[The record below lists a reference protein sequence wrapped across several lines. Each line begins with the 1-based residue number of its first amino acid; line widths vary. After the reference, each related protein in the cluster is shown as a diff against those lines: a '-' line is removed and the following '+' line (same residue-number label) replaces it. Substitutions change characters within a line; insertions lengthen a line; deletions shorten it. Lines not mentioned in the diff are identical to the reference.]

1 MRHIGKA
8 VEFDAIQYT
17 SDNLPEIN
25 RALAG
30 RQSFTTA
37 GGLREY
43 PSGAYP
49 AVYLDPDVSAELWSQ
64 ALQVWLPVRL
74 GDWIIRGPDGELD
87 VCPQQA
93 FAARYQAAH

>member
-1 MRHIGKA
+1 MKHIGRA
-8 VEFDAIQYT
+8 VEIDAIQYT
-17 SDNLPEIN
+17 GANLPEIN
-25 RALAG
+25 HALTG

-37 GGLREY
+37 VGLREY
-43 PSGAYP
+43 PTGAYP
-49 AVYLDPDVSAELWSQ
+49 AAYLHPDVSAELWSQ

-87 VCPQQA
+87 VCPQRA